1 MSNTVLRLFIA
12 PAFAATVFS
21 GCATTPPRHAA
32 PMPGPVAPLVLFDE
46 PDGVARAEGQ
56 ARADWPASDGYDETS
71 ENVRFRETIIDI
83 QGPTGSNRDWVYQR
97 FESRR
102 TGNWRR

>member
-1 MSNTVLRLFIA
+1 
-12 PAFAATVFS
+12 
-21 GCATTPPRHAA
+21 
-32 PMPGPVAPLVLFDE
+32 MPGPVAPLVLFDE

-56 ARADWPASDGYDETS
+56 ARADWPASDGYDDTS